1 MIDRPGE
8 GEGFAASANE
18 LQALYREAGGDL
30 PTPESDQRIIAAA
43 HADLRAGAR
52 HSAYRANWLKRWL
65 PATSAIAVALLG
77 VSMAWRVVDHEVREL
92 PDEPALHEHGN
103 AAAPGPESE
112 WTTHAVP
119 ALPVTSESRRS
130 TAEAARP
137 AAGKPSAK
145 ANVADTLKRA
155 PATLTPPPAPPTT
168 TRGLVRHDKSEAE
181 QPLAESMGARL
192 TPRAAAS
199 ALPNSQGKSADIL
212 QPSSQPDSLPNSQP
226 DSRPDS
232 RPGSPPGALH
242 ERAAEPTDMQAW
254 IGKIRALRA
263 AGRDLEADESL
274 ARFRERYPA
283 FVLPGDLAGVR

>member
-43 HADLRAGAR
+43 HANLRAGAR

-119 ALPVTSESRRS
+119 ALSVTSESRRS
-130 TAEAARP
+130 TAEAARS
-137 AAGKPSAK
+137 ATGKPSAK
-145 ANVADTLKRA
+145 ANVADTLKGT
-155 PATLTPPPAPPTT
+155 PATLTPPAAPSAS
-168 TRGLVRHDKSEAE
+168 RGLDRRDKSEAE
-181 QPLAESMGARL
+181 QPLAESTGARL

-199 ALPNSQGKSADIL
+199 ALPNSQGNSADIS

-226 DSRPDS
+226 DSRPV
-232 RPGSPPGALH
+232 SPPGALH

-254 IGKIRALRA
+254 IAKIRSLRA
-263 AGRDLEADESL
+263 AGRDVEADESL
-274 ARFRERYPA
+274 ARFRVRYPA
-283 FVLPGDLAGVR
+283 FVVSDDLAGVR